1 MYNDD
6 ATAGQGVRKLGVVGH
21 KVGVEVCED
30 GVEDDGVSTST
41 GLQHR
46 GGSTAHAE
54 QGTPG
59 TGRGPWGDDNC
70 YDFSFLFL
78 HRSSYALLLH
88 WTNFTSPFMGALHLN
103 VASFTLRHAWLLS
116 LHGRPL
122 TSCAVHCTTYFLS
135 IAQTTYHLYPS

>member
-6 ATAGQGVRKLGVVGH
+6 ATAGQGVRKLGVVGC
-21 KVGVEVCED
+21 KVEVEVCED

-59 TGRGPWGDDNC
+59 TGRGPWGDDN
-70 YDFSFLFL
+70 L
-78 HRSSYALLLH
+78 
-88 WTNFTSPFMGALHLN
+88 
-103 VASFTLRHAWLLS
+103 ASD
-116 LHGRPL
+116 
-122 TSCAVHCTTYFLS
+122 
-135 IAQTTYHLYPS
+135 IAMVVLYTIY